1 MVLNLKDSL
10 KHFEAKIINFFLP
23 TGTYEMLKLFP
34 VIFLALAK
42 DLLHCSR
49 DGVDQ
54 VEFEQV
60 KSLYKKKGMVLHVQS
75 SFKIN

>member
-1 MVLNLKDSL
+1 
-10 KHFEAKIINFFLP
+10 
-23 TGTYEMLKLFP
+23 MLKLFP